1 MTKATS
7 PEKSEEPLSRHGAFE
22 YLVDDGS
29 TVDLTQPGL
38 LSRRQLISIFRKR
51 GFTPLIK
58 NLPDKNALLSAYFKH
73 LLPLPARPPDDG
85 GTVTILS
92 DQPTLGV
99 TLTAI
104 QETQKRPSASNGS
117 LRLQPTYK
125 RRAPSPSLDSLVI
138 INNPKWPTSGQ
149 SSSAPAT
156 NNGVPEGQGC
166 TEADETKRSV
176 PTTTTTTTTNTPSP
190 PTSTLPL
197 KRPKLNRNFANLKR

>member
-1 MTKATS
+1 MTKAAS

-149 SSSAPAT
+149 SPSAPAT
-156 NNGVPEGQGC
+156 NNSVLEGQGC

-176 PTTTTTTTTNTPSP
+176 PTTTTTNTPSP

-197 KRPKLNRNFANLKR
+197 KRPKLNRNFSNLKR

>member
-1 MTKATS
+1 
-7 PEKSEEPLSRHGAFE
+7 
-22 YLVDDGS
+22 
-29 TVDLTQPGL
+29 
-38 LSRRQLISIFRKR
+38 
-51 GFTPLIK
+51 
-58 NLPDKNALLSAYFKH
+58 LSAYFKH

-85 GTVTILS
+85 GTVTIRS

-117 LRLQPTYK
+117 LRLQPTHK

-149 SSSAPAT
+149 SPSAPAT
-156 NNGVPEGQGC
+156 NISVLEGQGC
-166 TEADETKRSV
+166 IEAEETKRSV
-176 PTTTTTTTTNTPSP
+176 PTTTTTTTNTPSP

-197 KRPKLNRNFANLKR
+197 KRPKLNRNFSNLKR